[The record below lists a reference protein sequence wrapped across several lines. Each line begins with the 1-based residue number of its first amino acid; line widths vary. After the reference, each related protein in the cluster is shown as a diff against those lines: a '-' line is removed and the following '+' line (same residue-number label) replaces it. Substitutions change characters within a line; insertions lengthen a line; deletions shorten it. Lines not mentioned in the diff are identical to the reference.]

1 MYSPLAGQSIGK
13 GGCGF
18 RSWNIE
24 EPWSNTIT
32 DTFNVCGEFYEEAVF
47 IRFGT
52 F

>member
-1 MYSPLAGQSIGK
+1 MYNPLAGQSIGK

-24 EPWSNTIT
+24 ESWSNTIT
-32 DTFNVCGEFYEEAVF
+32 DCGEFYEEAAF
-47 IRFGT
+47 IHFGT